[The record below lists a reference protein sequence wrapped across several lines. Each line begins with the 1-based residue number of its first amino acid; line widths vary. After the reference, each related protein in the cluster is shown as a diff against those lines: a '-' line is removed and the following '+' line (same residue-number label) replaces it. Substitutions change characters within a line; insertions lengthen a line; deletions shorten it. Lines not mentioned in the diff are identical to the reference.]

1 MNYSINTN
9 YLEIIAGTSNKYNP
23 VYEAVA
29 TNVEKNTNKG
39 IKYLANFLQSIETIS
54 EKNAVKDE
62 RISKSK
68 GNLRKFEGYD
78 NIKYALDFLTKN
90 LKDVNG
96 VKDCLGVH
104 DLIIK
109 FQPQYTEAYDLKNK
123 LVMYEYESAVYML
136 ITNLSMIL
144 ANNMDVVSNG
154 TEIRIQKKSAE
165 TFGVISKTMQELLKQ
180 MKLSEHGV
188 YLDELNKT
196 FVDSEVGH
204 VTTEGVY
211 VEAFDPISIISAGSS
226 LGSLAANIIKNAF
239 SAVKGGFNIFKKIRR
254 SIFGIVPI
262 IRSIAYIRYKKK
274 ADTILA
280 LEQQID
286 FISNNIDQLEKRTN
300 MDPKEKEIIIKK
312 QKAVIEAYK
321 KKSEK
326 LSAELM
332 EGEKEAATAIA
343 KDDKQI
349 GNVDDDF
356 VLESGNTISSIFT
369 EKKKFVKSHKT
380 PEQIKKFREDMVE
393 QKFIF
398 KKNKKNDNLDAKKTP
413 EQMEHEKEL
422 KKFKTDV
429 EEVVKE
435 FRLEHNRPRIRLDIK
450 ESDDE
455 DEKDRTVSK
464 IGGNPYW
471 PNGMEWPTY
480 IDPRTNKKY
489 DMVCYA
495 QLNFDELPHLD
506 GYPTTGIIQCFIKEE
521 ISNDDYCKL
530 IYHNDYDMN
539 KCTPVDE
546 LPVTTF
552 TQNDDEASIGGC
564 WKVSPTKIV
573 DDYISA
579 SIIVDNPDTEKELIE
594 KIAEKLGESW
604 KTYEDI
610 EDNSK
615 RNLVNDII
623 WDICRES
630 YGTSIG
636 GYPSYTQAPRYEN
649 MNLLLQIDSE
659 GDIMWGDCGVA
670 HFFCTEEALK
680 KLDFSHKDDAYFQWD
695 CY

>member
-1 MNYSINTN
+1 MEYSINTN

-23 VYEAVA
+23 VYEAAA

-39 IKYLANFLQSIETIS
+39 IKYLANFLHSIETIS
-54 EKNAVKDE
+54 EKSAVKDE

-68 GNLRKFEGYD
+68 GNLRNFEGYV

-90 LKDVNG
+90 LKDING
-96 VKDCLGVH
+96 VKDSLDLH
-104 DLIIK
+104 DLILK

-123 LVMYEYESAVYML
+123 LVIYEYESAVYML
-136 ITNLSMIL
+136 VTNLSMIL

-154 TEIRIQKKSAE
+154 SEIRIQKKSAE

-180 MKLSEHGV
+180 MKLSEHAV
-188 YLDELNKT
+188 YLDELNKS
-196 FVDSEVGH
+196 FANEEPGH

-211 VEAFDPISIISAGSS
+211 SEALNP
-226 LGSLAANIIKNAF
+226 LAVVASVASFGGLAVDIIKNVF
-239 SAVKGGFNIFKKIRR
+239 SSFKGGLNVLKKVRK

-274 ADTILA
+274 ADTIVS
-280 LEQQID
+280 LEQQVD

-300 MDPKEKEIIIKK
+300 MDPKKKAVIIKK

-326 LSAELM
+326 LRAELM
-332 EGEKEAATAIA
+332 ECEKEAATAIT
-343 KDDKQI
+343 KDDKEI
-349 GNVDDDF
+349 GNADDDF

-380 PEQIKKFREDMVE
+380 PEQVNRFREDMIE
-393 QKFIF
+393 QKFKF
-398 KKNKKNDNLDAKKTP
+398 DKKKKDKDAKKTP
-413 EQMEHEKEL
+413 EEL
-422 KKFKTDV
+422 EREEELGRFKDDV
-429 EEVVKE
+429 EEIIKG
-435 FRLEHNRPRIRLDIK
+435 FRLDHKRKCINLKIE
-450 ESDDE
+450 ESDDT

-471 PNGMEWPTY
+471 PKDMEWPTY
-480 IDPRTNKKY
+480 TDPKTNKKH

-495 QLNFDELPHLD
+495 QLNFDDLSHLD
-506 GYPTTGIIQCFIKEE
+506 GYPTTGIIQCFIKGEMYF
-521 ISNDDYCKL
+521 DDDDCKV
-530 IYHNDYDMN
+530 IYHKDYDMN
-539 KCTPVDE
+539 NCIPVDE

-552 TQNDDEASIGGC
+552 TQDEDYAAIDGC
-564 WKVSPTKIV
+564 WKVVSRKLAY
-573 DDYISA
+573 DYISA
-579 SIIVDNPDTEKELIE
+579 DLIFKNKDIEDELIE

-604 KTYEDI
+604 KTYKDI
-610 EDNSK
+610 EDKSK
-615 RNLVNDII
+615 KNIVNDVI
-623 WDICRES
+623 WDICMQS

-636 GYPSYTQAPRYEN
+636 GYPSYTQYPKYDD

-659 GDIMWGDCGVA
+659 EGIMWGDCGVA
-670 HFFCTEEALK
+670 HFFCSEEALK
-680 KLDFSHKDDAYFQWD
+680 ELDFSHKDDVKFQWD